1 MGLGVKNVGISQ
13 TPLGIEAP
21 SREASPKRM
30 LEYQSEDVKTK
41 PNKQTNK
48 YIPKYDFFYV
58 QCCKNMPK
66 VTNCPCLRYNY
77 KGYIRYQNYF

>member
-13 TPLGIEAP
+13 TPIDIKAP

-48 YIPKYDFFYV
+48 YVPKYDCFSCAVF
-58 QCCKNMPK
+58 
-66 VTNCPCLRYNY
+66 
-77 KGYIRYQNYF
+77 

>member
-1 MGLGVKNVGISQ
+1 MGLGVKNVGISP
-13 TPLGIEAP
+13 TPLGIKAP

-48 YIPKYDFFYV
+48 YIPKYDLFMCSV
-58 QCCKNMPK
+58 LRICPK
-66 VTNCPCLRYNY
+66 WQIVHA
-77 KGYIRYQNYF
+77 